1 MQTSNNNCK
10 SVAIVIE
17 QGFGAR
23 IFLQTRILYLL
34 INAGLNPIIL
44 TTGPQSIRK
53 YLDNKG
59 LLNIQVHELKTA
71 TYKKLRN
78 SILYNLFKYIRLFAL
93 KTQTSRDFLRIERK
107 DAFANSNINR
117 KLFFVII
124 TVMVQITKLHPM
136 LIQWIIRL
144 ENTIFK
150 TRDNYDFF
158 QSHNLIAIVTS
169 SIGTFDNDAFILRE
183 AKFHNIPTIS
193 YVLSWDNTSVRGYGV
208 NQSDKIL
215 SWSKIMQDELIN
227 LHHID
232 KSIITTVGVPHYDAY
247 YDALWSKEELY
258 SSMNIPSDK
267 KLLFFGTK
275 SPNTFK
281 ANMDIASTISN
292 WIATDPKLH
301 DYVLVCRLH
310 PIYFVNN
317 RNKTG
322 LHFDEDWD
330 SLQKQLTSNIL
341 TIDYPEIIDG
351 DLNYFMTDNEIPKL
365 GSLLKHSDIT
375 INMFS
380 TLNLEASIF
389 DKPTINI
396 AFDKPTPEINGY
408 KQNRFNIKVDEMQTH
423 NQRVINS
430 GATTVVHSYSELHS
444 SILSTLENPYSK
456 SAARKTLVE
465 NECSNNL
472 GKSSDTIATTII
484 EFCLI

>member
-1 MQTSNNNCK
+1 
-10 SVAIVIE
+10 
-17 QGFGAR
+17 
-23 IFLQTRILYLL
+23 
-34 INAGLNPIIL
+34 
-44 TTGPQSIRK
+44 
-53 YLDNKG
+53 
-59 LLNIQVHELKTA
+59 
-71 TYKKLRN
+71 
-78 SILYNLFKYIRLFAL
+78 
-93 KTQTSRDFLRIERK
+93 
-107 DAFANSNINR
+107 
-117 KLFFVII
+117 
-124 TVMVQITKLHPM
+124 
-136 LIQWIIRL
+136 
-144 ENTIFK
+144 
-150 TRDNYDFF
+150 
-158 QSHNLIAIVTS
+158 
-169 SIGTFDNDAFILRE
+169 
-183 AKFHNIPTIS
+183 
-193 YVLSWDNTSVRGYGV
+193 
-208 NQSDKIL
+208 
-215 SWSKIMQDELIN
+215 
-227 LHHID
+227 
-232 KSIITTVGVPHYDAY
+232 
-247 YDALWSKEELY
+247 
-258 SSMNIPSDK
+258 
-267 KLLFFGTK
+267 
-275 SPNTFK
+275 
-281 ANMDIASTISN
+281 MDIASTISN

-301 DYVLVCRLH
+301 DNVLVCRLH

-472 GKSSDTIATTII
+472 GESSDTIATKII
-484 EFCLI
+484 EFSLI